1 MAIGP
6 TGDVVTTS
14 RKLEEISSNLDD
26 MSVTL
31 EEIKEDVRTTDA
43 LDTVKLDKVKA
54 EMERATEMIDEY
66 VDPADDEN

>member
-1 MAIGP
+1 MAIRP

-31 EEIKEDVRTTDA
+31 EEIKDEVKNGETRTGD
-43 LDTVKLDKVKA
+43 KLDKVQA
-54 EMERATEMIDEY
+54 EMEKATDMIDDSLIPEK
-66 VDPADDEN
+66 PEK